1 MAEVILGTSNAFA
14 LRNWP
19 EPTAWAKIIAE
30 DIGLGEVQFS
40 FDLLDPT
47 LPEPGR
53 SAMCRE
59 IVQVAGRYGLSITT
73 TFTGLIVYA
82 QNHLAHP
89 NPVVRN
95 RAREWY
101 AGALEVTAAL
111 SAEACGG
118 HIGTMSA
125 ADFSDEGRRSLIQTG
140 MIDTVRELAGMA
152 SSLGLKY
159 LLWELM
165 PTRREPPHTPEEAL
179 GILEAVND
187 GARVPVRLCFDVGH
201 CSPAVLGELTE
212 PHEWLERL
220 LPWSPVIHLQQTDGK
235 GDRHWPFSPE
245 FNRVGII
252 DPRRVVEIARCSPLE
267 RVLLL
272 FEFSHAFDTPDQQ
285 IIDDHKWS
293 VDVWSKWL

>member
-1 MAEVILGTSNAFA
+1 MAEIVLGTSNAFA

-19 EPTAWAKIIAE
+19 EPASWVRIISE
-30 DIGLGEVQFS
+30 DIGLEEVQFS
-40 FDLLDPT
+40 FDLLDPM

-59 IVQVAGRYGLSITT
+59 VVRAADEHGLSITT
-73 TFTGLIVYA
+73 AFTGLIVYA

-89 NPVVRN
+89 NPLVRD

-101 AGALEVTAAL
+101 VGALEVTTAL

-118 HIGTMSA
+118 HIGAMSV
-125 ADFSDEGRRSLIQTG
+125 ADFSDEGRRALIQTCT
-140 MIDTVRELAGMA
+140 IDAVRGLTGVAAE
-152 SSLGLKY
+152 LGLKY

-165 PTRREPPHTPEEAL
+165 PTRREPPHTPEEAID
-179 GILEAVND
+179 ILEAVND

-201 CSPAVLGELTE
+201 CSPTALGRTID

-220 LPWSPVIHLQQTDGK
+220 LPWSPVIHLQQTDGR

-245 FNRVGII
+245 YDSVGII
-252 DPRRVVEIARCSPLE
+252 DPGRVVEIAKGSPLE

-272 FEFSHAFDTPDQQ
+272 FEFSHAFDTPDQK
-285 IIDDHKWS
+285 IVDDHKWS